1 MAAEERAGTT
11 GSPVSPPPQVTMG
24 LLDYITA
31 HSLDEDYAHV
41 SERDASEGEPK
52 PARAGLAALVI
63 LGLFG
68 LLVVTAALQT
78 SRNAVAS
85 EDGHNQ
91 LVTQVKA
98 RSAQVNARRNRVTEL
113 RDEVGTLRT
122 QYLDT
127 TAQGRQLNTRLTGL
141 GVRTG
146 ASAVTG
152 PGARVVV
159 DAAPNATSS
168 RQQVLDKDLQK
179 LANGLWEAGA
189 EAISINDSTVRA
201 LATSGPLLIG
211 GCNMAVHVGRLRGE
225 RFDERWRHAEDIE
238 FTSRVGRHAGWA
250 VAPAARVWHESRA
263 RMGTYFGQM
272 YRYGLWKVRYTL
284 RTGHVR
290 AVDYVPSAAL
300 VTCAVAALALSP
312 LALLGF
318 PALGA
323 AESLFVLA
331 YRRPPARLVLRIFAG
346 WLVKNAG
353 WGLGVLVALVLAA
366 SGRPGPRGP
375 APDTR

>member
-189 EAISINDSTVRA
+189 EAISIN
-201 LATSGPLLIG
+201 GQ
-211 GCNMAVHVGRLRGE
+211 RLTNLT
-225 RFDERWRHAEDIE
+225 AI
-238 FTSRVGRHAGWA
+238 RHAGSAITVNGRSLSAPYTVLAIGNPDSIPARFVETTHGAEWLDLQA
-250 VAPAARVWHESRA
+250 AYGLQFDMTTEEKLKLPAASRID
-263 RMGTYFGQM
+263 
-272 YRYGLWKVRYTL
+272 L
-284 RTGHVR
+284 RHAKT
-290 AVDYVPSAAL
+290 
-300 VTCAVAALALSP
+300 
-312 LALLGF
+312 
-318 PALGA
+318 
-323 AESLFVLA
+323 
-331 YRRPPARLVLRIFAG
+331 
-346 WLVKNAG
+346 
-353 WGLGVLVALVLAA
+353 
-366 SGRPGPRGP
+366 PGDPR
-375 APDTR
+375 